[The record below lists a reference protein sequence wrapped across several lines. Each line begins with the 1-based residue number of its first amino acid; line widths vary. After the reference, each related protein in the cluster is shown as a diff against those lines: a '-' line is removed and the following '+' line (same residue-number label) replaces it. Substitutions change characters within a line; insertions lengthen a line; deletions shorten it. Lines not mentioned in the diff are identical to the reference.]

1 MPDLVETP
9 DNEPAMQAAQILN
22 RHTEKAPNKSKDTE
36 ATTPEVRNRF

>member
-22 RHTEKAPNKSKDTE
+22 RHSDKNSSKTKDID
-36 ATTPEVRNRF
+36 ATTPEVYH